1 MDGEIEVMKSQLT
14 DKFTFILTGQ
24 LDISK
29 TYNWDEFLE
38 FAGYF
43 GSLPKEDVGV
53 EYKGMLV

>member
-1 MDGEIEVMKSQLT
+1 MDGEIEVMKSQLA

-43 GSLPKEDVGV
+43 GSLPKGDVGV